1 MRIKFA
7 LLPLVLFTLNVHA
20 ASTKFEVDGTHSN
33 VDFTIKHLMSQVRG
47 SFSDFSGEFSFDE
60 KKGAD
65 LKDVKFT
72 IKAASVSTAN
82 AKRDEHLR
90 SADFFEVEKFKD
102 ITFVGKKITSSGKN
116 RFKVDGDLT
125 LRGVTKPATFDIEYA
140 GSTTHPFTGKPAL
153 GFTATTKLNRKD
165 YGMIWNKALDKGGVM
180 LGEEVT
186 VQVNIEAGP
195 AAAAK

>member
-1 MRIKFA
+1 MRFKLA
-7 LLPLVLFTLNVHA
+7 LLPLVLFSLNVHA
-20 ASTKFEVDGTHSN
+20 AATKFDVDSAHSN

-90 SADFFEVEKFKD
+90 SPDFFDVEKNKD
-102 ITFVGKKITSSGKN
+102 ITFVGKKVTSSGKN
-116 RFKVDGDLT
+116 KFKVEGDLT
-125 LRGVTKPATFDIEYA
+125 LHGVTKPATFDVQYS

-153 GFTATTKLNRKD
+153 GFTATTKINRKD
-165 YGMIWNKALDKGGVM
+165 YGMVWNKALDKGGVM
-180 LGEEVT
+180 LGEDVT

-195 AAAAK
+195 AAEAK